1 MNSIL
6 LILFPKLYKMA
17 ENTNSKQIFSNFWI
31 LNFYSTQEIQTSTI
45 ISEVL
50 EIFLKKP

>member
-1 MNSIL
+1 M
-6 LILFPKLYKMA
+6 LILIFPKQIYKMA
-17 ENTNSKQIFSNFWI
+17 QNTNSKRTFSNFWI